1 MIHRF
6 IKNLILL
13 IVIAIS
19 ISFRFPDFV
28 LPVELIYFV
37 GYVNGNFVDLRWG
50 TATEV
55 SNYGFDVHRTQNF
68 QDWETLG
75 FVEGNGNSNS
85 PKHYSFLDSTVS
97 PSGVY
102 YYRLKQIDTDGQF
115 AYSDTIAVNFATA
128 VNEPLSDEFNY
139 NIYGVYPN
147 PMNPSCIVNFS
158 LPFPNIVKIELYTL
172 LGEKISTLTESQ
184 FGEGDNSLSLNLSD
198 YTSGIYLLYFRSGSF
213 TKAVKIS
220 LIK

>member
-1 MIHRF
+1 MIQR
-6 IKNLILL
+6 ITKNFLL
-13 IVIAIS
+13 LVIIFTT
-19 ISFRFPDFV
+19 ISFRFPDSV

-37 GYVNGNFVDLRWG
+37 GYVTGNFVDLRWG

-115 AYSDTIAVNFATA
+115 AYSDTITVSFATA
-128 VNEPLSDEFNY
+128 VNEPLPSVLNY
-139 NIYGVYPN
+139 KIHAIYPN
-147 PMNPSCIVNFS
+147 PLNPSGIVNFS
-158 LPFPNIVKIELYTL
+158 LPFRSIVKIDLYSL
-172 LGEKISTLTESQ
+172 LGEKISTLVESQ
-184 FGEGDNSLSLNLSD
+184 FAEGDNSLSLNLSA
-198 YTSGIYLLYFRSGSF
+198 YTSGIYLLNFRSGSYSK
-213 TKAVKIS
+213 TVKIS